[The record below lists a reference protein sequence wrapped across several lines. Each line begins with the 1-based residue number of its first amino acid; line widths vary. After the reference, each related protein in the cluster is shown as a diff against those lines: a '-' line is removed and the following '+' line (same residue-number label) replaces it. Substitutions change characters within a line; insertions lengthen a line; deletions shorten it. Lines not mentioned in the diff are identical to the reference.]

1 MKQYWMKIKYNEP
14 VSSTNPIR
22 ELTQG
27 EFRNEAAVHRAY
39 EARAKAL
46 DYEILEVKERD

>member
-1 MKQYWMKIKYNEP
+1 MKIKYSEP
-14 VSSTNPIR
+14 VRCDNPCW
-22 ELTQG
+22 ELSQG
-27 EFRNEAAVHRAY
+27 KFRNETAVYRAY